1 MKFLPPLFVVDM
13 NGNIACLQSLD
24 NNLEVKTKGD
34 ADIQNEDK
42 DLPGDDKKRNRNDVE
57 TADEVSTKK
66 SKVGE
71 NGISKEKSNIFNEEK
86 QSKAREELTNLVGKD
101 SAEEAIKMLVH
112 WESEDK
118 IDDEQYAKNVT
129 FPFIDD
135 KEKRKAIHIL
145 IRSDVLSCCSVADT
159 FDKKVRIWHK
169 KFEKEMPNYGAFSDQ
184 RGKNNKKSSNKQ
196 KVAWPRDR
204 PNFLRFV
211 LYKENVDTGTA
222 ARDIAYAARLPPKG
236 KGGASMGYAGM
247 KDKRGITSQF
257 CTIYR
262 KTPETILTLNSRDNK
277 SNAKRFGGG
286 NTRSGG
292 SSIIKVGNF
301 EYVDKDIRLGELSG
315 NRFDIVL
322 RNVCIDSEQFKSEG
336 KLDEKAHISKTR
348 EYLIT
353 SCNAMK
359 ENGFINYFGMQ
370 RFGKFHDTHE
380 VGIAVLKGCFE
391 KACDII
397 LRVKDSEDEKH
408 LKVRKEWESRFDN
421 VNMNNED
428 DVRSAEKNC
437 ARSVMKKLG
446 RFMTCE
452 SSIVNGLSRNPRDY
466 KRAFQCIPKNLRS
479 MFLHAYQSYLW
490 NKVVSDRIATGGS
503 RNAIIG
509 DLVLVENKSE
519 SEGGGGT
526 SGLKG
531 KEVKILME
539 DDIKSNKYSIEDVV
553 LPLVGSR
560 VKYPTNSS
568 GEMYDAL
575 LKEDGLSKADF
586 NKMDDRELSL
596 CGDYRKIV
604 IRPDDIEFEI
614 KAYRDPLQPLLKTD
628 LMKLHNAELDC
639 IDLTNGDTELTSQEN
654 DMALPLIGMI
664 IGFTLPA
671 SSYATIALREL
682 MRRPTSSEYQST
694 LRLEGNCT
702 EKTSSKEL
710 DVE

>member
-1 MKFLPPLFVVDM
+1 M

-24 NNLEVKTKGD
+24 NNLEVKNEGD
-34 ADIQNEDK
+34 VDINKVEDK
-42 DLPGDDKKRNRNDVE
+42 DLSGDNNKKRSRNDVE
-57 TADEVSTKK
+57 TADEVTSKK
-66 SKVGE
+66 SKVE
-71 NGISKEKSNIFNEEK
+71 KDCTSKEQSNIFDEEK
-86 QSKAREELTNLVGKD
+86 QSKAREELTKLVGED

-112 WESEDK
+112 WESTGK
-118 IDDEQYAKNVT
+118 TNNEQYTKNVT

-145 IRSDVLSCCSVADT
+145 IRSDLLSCCSVADT
-159 FDKKVRIWHK
+159 FEKKVRIWHK
-169 KFEKEMPNYGAFSDQ
+169 KFEKEMPNYGAFSNQ
-184 RGKNNKKSSNKQ
+184 RGNNNNNNRKSNNKH
-196 KVAWPRDR
+196 KVPWPRDR

-211 LYKENVDTGTA
+211 LYKENIDTGTA

-236 KGGASMGYAGM
+236 RGGASMGYAGM

-262 KTPETILTLNSRDNK
+262 KTPDTILTLNNNTRDNNE

-286 NTRSGG
+286 NTRTGG
-292 SSIIKVGNF
+292 SSVIKVGNF

-322 RNVCIDSEQFKSEG
+322 RNVCIDSEQLLKSEVN
-336 KLDEKAHISKTR
+336 KLDEKAHICKTR
-348 EYLIT
+348 DYLIT
-353 SCNAMK
+353 SCNDMK
-359 ENGFINYFGMQ
+359 KNGFINYFGMQ

-380 VGIAVLKGCFE
+380 VGIAVLKGHFE

-397 LRVKDSEDEKH
+397 LRVKESEDEKH
-408 LKVRKEWESRFDN
+408 LKVRKEWESRFDK
-421 VNMNNED
+421 VDMSNEN

-437 ARSVMKKLG
+437 ARSVIKKLG

-452 SSIVNGLSRNPRDY
+452 TSIVNGLSRNPRDY
-466 KRAFQCIPKNLRS
+466 KRAFQCIPKHLRS
-479 MFLHAYQSYLW
+479 MFLHAYQSYVW
-490 NKVVSDRIATGGS
+490 NKVVSDRITTGGS
-503 RNAIIG
+503 QNAIVG

-539 DDIKSNKYSIEDVV
+539 DDIKSNKYNIEDVV

-568 GEMYDAL
+568 GEMIDAL
-575 LKEDGLSKADF
+575 LKADGLSKTDF

-596 CGDYRKIV
+596 CGDYRKII

-628 LMKLHNAELDC
+628 LMKVHKAELDC
-639 IDLTNGDTELTSQEN
+639 IDLTNGDAELPSQE
-654 DMALPLIGMI
+654 DDKGLPLIGMI

-694 LRLEGNCT
+694 LSLEGNCAG
-702 EKTSSKEL
+702 KTSSQE
-710 DVE
+710 